1 MPKVLG
7 FSFGA
12 NEIQTV
18 CLSGTK
24 ATPCFEG
31 RERVLFPHAM
41 DVGDV
46 SIWSE
51 SQLGLLLDRFS
62 PEVIAYKLT
71 RGAPT
76 VKEIS
81 RVYFSIG
88 ILNLLAN
95 KRQIP
100 ISHHNSPL
108 SHCKMGV
115 ARGTDLREHITLRI
129 GEHSPYWNDHAKDS
143 AIVAFCELN

>member
-7 FSFGA
+7 FSFGS

-24 ATPCFEG
+24 AAPVYENRKRT
-31 RERVLFPHAM
+31 LFPESM
-41 DVGDV
+41 ETNEV
-46 SIWSE
+46 SAWAE
-51 SQLGLLLDRFS
+51 TQLGLLLDEFR
-62 PEVIAYKLT
+62 PEIISYKLT
-71 RGAPT
+71 RGADS

-95 KRQIP
+95 RRNLTIVNQ
-100 ISHHNSPL
+100 NTPL
-108 SHCKMGV
+108 SPRRIGL
-115 ARGTDLREHITLRI
+115 ARGADIRSHITALI
-129 GEHSPYWNDHAKDS
+129 GDHPPYWNDHAKDA
-143 AIVAFCELN
+143 AIVAYMELP